1 MFGSQGRG
9 AASRLIKSQ
18 SEGASSLS
26 TRNPL
31 QKSVSDAGWQMTH
44 AADGTLVEPADVDH
58 MVGIFQSLLPGIDAG
73 EARRRLAEHGWGL
86 QAAIKEATL
95 FGGVPLT
102 AESERGL
109 LSNRQIPRQT
119 VSKDDGAVVG
129 EDEAEL
135 VKLRLRLREI
145 RSVDTG
151 AVPGWD
157 ETEEIVRVRPDSVD
171 LTAHTGLLELPA
183 ELRACAGCVRSLA
196 VRSRDFEALPVWLG
210 ELTGLTELRVDG
222 MKSYGALREL
232 PDTVGQLTMLRKLEL
247 RGCPGVK
254 ELPDAVS
261 QLTALRTLELQGCR
275 EMKALP
281 QGLTTLTGLQDL
293 LLTDCRGIKQAH
305 LLDALGWHCC
315 RGFRQVKKKSR
326 ILP

>member
-1 MFGSQGRG
+1 M
-9 AASRLIKSQ
+9 Q
-18 SEGASSLS
+18 SHGPA
-26 TRNPL
+26 R
-31 QKSVSDAGWQMTH
+31 H
-44 AADGTLVEPADVDH
+44 AADGTLVEPADVDD
-58 MVGIFQSLLPGIDAG
+58 MVGLFQSLLPGIDAG
-73 EARRRLAEHGWGL
+73 EARRRLAEHHWGL

-95 FGGVPLT
+95 SGWEPLA

-109 LSNRQIPRQT
+109 LLSPRRIPRQT
-119 VSKDDGAVVG
+119 VSKDAVVG

-135 VKLRLRLREI
+135 VKLRLRLRES

-157 ETEEIVRVRPDSVD
+157 EAEEIVRVRPDSVD
-171 LTAHTGLLELPA
+171 LTAHTGLVALPA

-196 VRSRDFEALPVWLG
+196 VRSRDFEALPAWLG

-275 EMKALP
+275 ELKALP
-281 QGLTTLTGLQDL
+281 KGLTALTGLQEL
-293 LLTDCRGIKQAH
+293 LLTDSRGMKQAH
-305 LLDALGWHCC
+305 LLDEVGWHCC
-315 RGFRQVKKKSR
+315 RGFRQVRKKNR
-326 ILP
+326 LLP